1 MSFREAE
8 YEEDGLWVMYAERK
22 NLLLWEPT
30 HKMLIYAYKNCVP

>member
-22 NLLLWEPT
+22 KLLLWEPT
-30 HKMLIYAYKNCVP
+30 HTMLIYA